1 MSANLLEPGD
11 EAAPS
16 LPQPDPEVIPETKV
30 EAEPKTESK
39 AEPKI
44 EKDDPET
51 KYNNLKVA
59 LREER
64 QEKAAFKKQLEDLTE
79 KSRQFDAIRQELE
92 EHRRRKQEEEEKRRF
107 EENPA
112 EYLKTQ
118 VEALT
123 EKQQRLLDESTRANQ
138 QQIEHAQFMQAV
150 QSQAAA
156 FSKETPDYGDAF
168 TFIHDRRV
176 KEYEV
181 LGVPPEE
188 WEARF
193 NQESVQFAALAMQ
206 QGKNPAEMVY
216 KMAGAWGYTK
226 AQPKQPAETEIER
239 LQAGQTAAQTLSRG
253 GAGEESVL
261 KKIEDMSDD
270 EFEKYWSQLKPAAR

>member
-11 EAAPS
+11 DAAPS
-16 LPQPDPEVIPETKV
+16 IPQPEPEAPAPEIKAEV
-30 EAEPKTESK
+30 KPEPKAE
-39 AEPKI
+39 EPKG
-44 EKDDPET
+44 DDPET

-64 QEKAAFKKQLEDLTE
+64 QEKAAFKRQLEELAE
-79 KSRQFDAIRQELE
+79 KSKQFDGLRQELDD
-92 EHRRRKQEEEEKRRF
+92 HRKRRQEEEEKRKF

-112 EYLKTQ
+112 EYLKSQ
-118 VEALT
+118 VESLT
-123 EKQQRLLDESTRANQ
+123 EKQQRLIDESTRANQ
-138 QQIEHAQFMQAV
+138 QQIEQAQFMQAV

-168 TFIHDRRV
+168 AFIHDRRV

-181 LGVPPEE
+181 LGVPAEE

-216 KMAGAWGYTK
+216 KMAGAWGYAKTQAK
-226 AQPKQPAETEIER
+226 PTADTEIER

-261 KKIEDMSDD
+261 KKIEDMTDD
-270 EFEKYWSQLKPAAR
+270 EFDKYFAELKPKAR